1 MASLHF
7 RLVLGLQGWGE
18 ELVWAP
24 PPRAWVLGGVQ
35 MRILEGRLC
44 KTKEEWSPGGRLP
57 VRAIGAGLM
66 GRQRFLSDTERKR
79 LYFKA
84 RAAPFCLGQP

>member
-1 MASLHF
+1 MGSTSQG
-7 RLVLGLQGWGE
+7 LGSGWG
-18 ELVWAP
+18 ADAYP
-24 PPRAWVLGGVQ
+24 GRQTVQ
-35 MRILEGRLC
+35 NQGRM
-44 KTKEEWSPGGRLP
+44 EPWGAAA